1 MKSLEI
7 VIIIVFT
14 GVDKNM
20 KKFLRFLRNLIFV
33 VVVVFAVWD
42 YQNNDS
48 VRNATNNSLTALND
62 RISQM
67 LSTGNLNPPK
77 LGDSDPNTV
86 KNAVK
91 PETDDSNAQKRRW
104 PSPNATVYVN
114 IKNDLQLRSASI
126 DAIKAWNKTQAFTFQ
141 ETNNKKKAQ
150 VIISVT
156 NDSSTNAAGET
167 ATSYN
172 PVTGHLIN
180 AKVQLNKFYL
190 QNGWYG
196 YSYNRIVNTAEHE
209 LGHAIGLNHNKG
221 VSVMYPQGSVYT
233 IQPQDI
239 TNVKKLYNEK

>member
-1 MKSLEI
+1 
-7 VIIIVFT
+7 
-14 GVDKNM
+14 
-20 KKFLRFLRNLIFV
+20 
-33 VVVVFAVWD
+33 
-42 YQNNDS
+42 
-48 VRNATNNSLTALND
+48 
-62 RISQM
+62 
-67 LSTGNLNPPK
+67 
-77 LGDSDPNTV
+77 
-86 KNAVK
+86 
-91 PETDDSNAQKRRW
+91 
-104 PSPNATVYVN
+104 
-114 IKNDLQLRSASI
+114 
-126 DAIKAWNKTQAFTFQ
+126 
-141 ETNNKKKAQ
+141 
-150 VIISVT
+150 SVT